1 MTKNDE
7 TIARQLLETLAQV
20 TDLFHNSAVTVGRN
34 NKVSKTVN
42 SVEFIKSATGP
53 MLTGYLDA
61 ELKDGTAVSWLL
73 DVTWTNHAWTI
84 EARLARST
92 IKGQETIQELPTES
106 VDEFAH
112 LVRGLLK
119 IVNQLLALRTPELS

>member
-20 TDLFHNSAVTVGRN
+20 TDLFRNGAVTVGRH

-42 SVEFIKSATGP
+42 AVEFIKSTTGP

-61 ELKDGTAVSWLL
+61 ELKDGSAISWLL
-73 DVTWTNHAWTI
+73 DLRWTDNAWTI

-92 IKGQETIQELPTES
+92 VKGQETIQELPTES
-106 VDEFAH
+106 VDEFDH
-112 LVRGLLK
+112 LVRSLIRIGS
-119 IVNQLLALRTPELS
+119 QLLALRTPELS

>member
-20 TDLFHNSAVTVGRN
+20 TDLFRNGAVTVGSH

-42 SVEFIKSATGP
+42 AVEFIKSATGP

-61 ELKDGTAVSWLL
+61 ELKGGTAISWLL
-73 DVTWTNHAWTI
+73 DLRWTDNAWTI

-92 IKGQETIQELPTES
+92 VKGQETIQELPTES
-106 VDEFAH
+106 VDEFDH
-112 LVRGLLK
+112 LVRSLIRIGS
-119 IVNQLLALRTPELS
+119 QLLALRTPELS